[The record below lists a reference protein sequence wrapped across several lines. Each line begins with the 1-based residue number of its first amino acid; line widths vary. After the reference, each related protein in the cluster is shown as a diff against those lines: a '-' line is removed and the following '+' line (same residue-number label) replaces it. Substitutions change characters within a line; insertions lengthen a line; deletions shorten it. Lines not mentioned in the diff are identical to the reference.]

1 MIYLLYGNDFT
12 KSRAKLRD
20 IIASQMKKNPD
31 ASYFKLNSE
40 NWSEEKLGE
49 FIESQGLFQSA
60 YIVVCDGLVAN
71 KQSNEVFLSNLK
83 EMKASTNIFLIIE
96 ETLTKENAKKIEKH
110 AEKVQEFVD
119 VKKDKPKNKDF
130 NVFVL
135 TDALGARD
143 KKRLWL
149 LYQDAIFSGMEPEE
163 IHRLFFWQVK
173 ALLAAQ
179 NSKGA
184 TDAGLNPFVYKKA
197 FGFSKNFTKEEL
209 RVMSSNLVT
218 LYHEARRGGV
228 EFDIALERFVL
239 SV

>member
-1 MIYLLYGNDFT
+1 MIYLLYGNDFV
-12 KSRAKLRD
+12 KARSKLRE

-31 ASYFKLNSE
+31 ASYFKLNPE
-40 NWSEEKLGE
+40 NWSEEKLEE
-49 FIESQGLFQSA
+49 FVQSRGLFQSA
-60 YIVVCDGLVAN
+60 YIVVCDGLVSS
-71 KQSNEVFLSNLK
+71 KQSNETFLANLK
-83 EMKASTNIFLIIE
+83 EMKASSNIFLIIE
-96 ETLTKENAKKIEKH
+96 ETLTKENVKKIEKH
-110 AEKVQEFVD
+110 AEKVQEFTD
-119 VKKDKPKNKDF
+119 AKKDKPKNKDF

-149 LYQDAIFSGMEPEE
+149 LYQDAMFSGMEPEE

-173 ALLAAQ
+173 ALLSAQ

-197 FGFSKNFTKEEL
+197 LGFSKNFTGEEL

-228 EFDIALERFVL
+228 EFGIALERFVL
-239 SV
+239 GV